1 MALEQQKLEYERQFE
16 QLRSAMSPSAP
27 GPLGGLD
34 GGRRGASL
42 YSPLAQ
48 SRLEQWARDRSVR
61 DRSISGKSGPST
73 GQVIFISGP
82 AGRRNWIIISG

>member
-1 MALEQQKLEYERQFE
+1 MYVRSVALEQQKLEYERQFE

-34 GGRRGASL
+34 GGRRGPSL

-48 SRLEQWARDRSVR
+48 SRLEQWARDRSVAEL
-61 DRSISGKSGPST
+61 GPPV
-73 GQVIFISGP
+73 G
-82 AGRRNWIIISG
+82 GREVQMRRRQG